1 MRLKNNKIEMNKRL
15 TIYSFA
21 PAILFLLAAI
31 TFAID
36 GSYNRMAIATGGA
49 VFGPAIWVYQRD
61 LMKVKEN
68 YSPNIY
74 NITRLIT
81 TGIMLVTFGLA
92 WFSDFQV
99 ISSVLLV
106 AALGQYWF
114 VENPSATQRFYHG
127 LISAGVGVWGY
138 IYYRPVAYVFI
149 PISFFMAFDYIRKQK
164 EENKTDNKKESK
176 QKRKKKK

>member
-1 MRLKNNKIEMNKRL
+1 MTLKDKKIKMDKKL
-15 TIYSFA
+15 TIYCFA

-31 TFAID
+31 SFAYE

-49 VFGPAIWVYQRD
+49 ILGPAIWMYQRD
-61 LMKVKEN
+61 LMKVRED
-68 YSPNIY
+68 YTPNIPG
-74 NITRLIT
+74 ITRIIS

-92 WFSDFQV
+92 WFSNFQV

-106 AALGQYWF
+106 AAFGQYWF

-149 PISFFMAFDYIRKQK
+149 PISFFMAFDYLRKQK
-164 EENKTDNKKESK
+164 SENTNDNKKGK
-176 QKRKKKK
+176 KTKNKKKK